1 MTPTRRSVT
10 FGALAGGALAGT
22 SLAVTGGGLA
32 RAAASVI
39 ADPQTVGPAG
49 IDVGAMDR
57 AVTPGEDFYRYV
69 SGTWL
74 KTTPIPSDRGRWVEF
89 SRLDNLNADRNR
101 AILETAAASPAS
113 TEAKKLG
120 DFYASL
126 MDEAGIEA
134 KGTAP
139 LQAELAKVA
148 AIATPAD
155 LARALAQLSR
165 DWLQPLPGGGSPMPP
180 APIAAGVSIDAKR
193 PSRYLPSLD
202 QGGLGLP
209 DRDYFL
215 VDANAGFVKA
225 RAAYKTHLAAMF
237 RLAGLS
243 EPEARAGRVYAL
255 EERIARTHWTREAS
269 RDADKRYNLWTR
281 AEFATKAPGLDW
293 TAFLSAA
300 GFDGQDTFLIAAPSA
315 ITGAAEVA
323 GSAPLSDWRDYI
335 AYRVI
340 RAFAPAGPRA
350 FVAENFAYEDKA
362 LQGTPEAP
370 VRWKRAGQIMDRA
383 MRDAVGR
390 IYLATYFP
398 PAARAQAELM
408 TAQIKAAMGRR
419 IQALSW
425 MAPQTKARALAK
437 LAAVRIEVGGQTPL
451 RTYDALQVS
460 RTDAYGNVLRA
471 ARVSYARSIDRL
483 GKPVDRGEWQM
494 APQTVNAQS
503 NTLLTKIMFPAGIMQ
518 GLFFNPDADPAVNY
532 GAIGVVMGHEL
543 SHQFDDQGAKYDEH
557 GALDNWW
564 TADDLKSFTTATEAL
579 AKQYD
584 GYEPLPGQHINGHLT
599 LGENLADLA
608 GLSLARDAYHASL
621 GGKPAP
627 VIGGFTADQ
636 RFFLAYSALYRSL
649 AREDYMRQAL
659 ATDPHSPGEWRAAEV
674 RNLDAWYA
682 AFNVQ
687 PGQRMY
693 LPPEQR
699 VRVW

>member
-1 MTPTRRSVT
+1 MTPTRRSIT
-10 FGALAGGALAGT
+10 LGALAGSALAT
-22 SLAVTGGGLA
+22 VGGGLA

-39 ADPQTVGPAG
+39 PDPQKVGPSG
-49 IDVGAMDR
+49 IDVAAMDR
-57 AVTPGEDFYRYV
+57 SVTPGEDFYRYV

-74 KTTPIPSDRGRWVEF
+74 KSTEIPSDRGRWVEF
-89 SRLDNLNADRNR
+89 NRLDDLNAQRNR
-101 AILETAAASPAS
+101 AILETAAVAPAAP
-113 TEAKKLG
+113 EARKLG

-134 KGTAP
+134 KGTQP

-148 AIATPAD
+148 AIAAPAD
-155 LARALAQLSR
+155 LARALAGLSR

-180 APIAAGVSIDAKR
+180 APIATGVSVDAKN
-193 PSRYLPSLD
+193 PTRYLPAME

-225 RAAYKTHLAAMF
+225 RAAYKAHLAAMF
-237 RLAGLS
+237 RLAGMS
-243 EPEARAGRVYAL
+243 EPEARAARVYGL
-255 EERIARTHWTREAS
+255 EERIARSHWTREAM
-269 RDADKRYNLWTR
+269 RDAGKRYNLWSR
-281 AEFATKAPGLDW
+281 AEFAAKAPGLDW
-293 TAFLSAA
+293 TAFLAAA
-300 GFDGQDTFLIAAPSA
+300 GFDGQDTFLVTTPSA
-315 ITGAAEVA
+315 IVGAAEAV
-323 GSAPLSDWRDYI
+323 GSAPLGDWRDYI

-340 RAFAPAGPRA
+340 RAFAPAGPKA
-350 FVAENFAYEDKA
+350 FVEENFAYEDKA
-362 LQGTPEAP
+362 LQGTPEMPA
-370 VRWKRAGQIMDRA
+370 RWKRAGQVMDRA

-390 IYLATYFP
+390 IYLETYFP
-398 PAARAQAELM
+398 PAARAEAERM

-419 IQALSW
+419 IQALTW

-437 LAAVRIEVGGQTPL
+437 LAAVRIEVGGQSPL
-451 RTYDALQVS
+451 RTYDGLETA
-460 RTDAYGNVLRA
+460 RADAYGNVLRA
-471 ARVSYARSIDRL
+471 ARTGYQRSIDRL
-483 GKPVDRGEWQM
+483 GKTVDRGEWQM

-532 GAIGVVMGHEL
+532 GTIGVVMGHEL

-557 GALDNWW
+557 GALNDWW
-564 TADDLKSFTTATEAL
+564 TPDDLKAFTAATEAL

-584 GYEPLPGQHINGHLT
+584 QYEPLPGQHINGHLT
-599 LGENLADLA
+599 LGENIADLA
-608 GLSLARDAYHASL
+608 GLSLARDAYYASL

-627 VIGGFTADQ
+627 VIGGMTADQ
-636 RFFLAYSALYRSL
+636 RFYVAYNALYRSL
-649 AREDYMRQAL
+649 SREDFMRQAL
-659 ATDPHSPGEWRAAEV
+659 ATDPHSPGEWRGAEV
-674 RNLDAWYA
+674 RNVDPWYA
-682 AFNVQ
+682 AFDVK

>member
-10 FGALAGGALAGT
+10 LGALAGGALSAG
-22 SLAVTGGGLA
+22 AGGWA
-32 RAAASVI
+32 RAAGGVI
-39 ADPQTVGPAG
+39 ADPQKTGSSG
-49 IDVGAMDR
+49 IDLAAMDR
-57 AVTPGEDFYRYV
+57 SVAPGEDFYRYV

-74 KTTPIPSDRGRWVEF
+74 KTTQIPSDRGRWVEF
-89 SRLDNLNADRNR
+89 SRLDDLNTERNR
-101 AILETAAASPAS
+101 AILETAAATPA
-113 TEAKKLG
+113 TPEAKKLG
-120 DFYASL
+120 DVYASL

-148 AIATPAD
+148 AISTPAD
-155 LARALAQLSR
+155 LARAIAGLSR

-180 APIAAGVSIDAKR
+180 APVSAGVSVDAKI
-193 PSRYLPSLD
+193 PTRYLPSLE

-225 RAAYKTHLAAMF
+225 RAAYKAHLAAMF
-237 RLAGLS
+237 RLAGMS
-243 EPEARAGRVYAL
+243 DPEGRAARVYGL
-255 EERIARTHWTREAS
+255 EERIARSHWTREAM
-269 RDADKRYNLWTR
+269 RDAGKRYNLWQR
-281 AEFATKAPGLDW
+281 AEFAAKAPGLDW
-293 TAFLSAA
+293 TAFFAAA
-300 GFDGQDTFLIAAPSA
+300 GFDGQDTFLVTTPSA
-315 ITGAAEVA
+315 VVGAAEAA
-323 GSAPLSDWRDYI
+323 GSAPLADWRDYI

-340 RAFAPAGPRA
+340 RAFAPAGPKA
-350 FVAENFAYEDKA
+350 FVEENFAYEDKA
-362 LQGTPEAP
+362 LQGTPEMPA
-370 VRWKRAGQIMDRA
+370 RWKRAGQIMDRA

-390 IYLATYFP
+390 LYLERYFP

-451 RTYDALQVS
+451 RTYEALETS
-460 RTDAYGNVLRA
+460 RTDAYGNLLRA
-471 ARVSYARSIDRL
+471 ARAAYARSLSRL
-483 GKPVDRGEWQM
+483 GKPVDRSEWQM

-503 NTLLTKIMFPAGIMQ
+503 NTILRKIMFPAGIMQ

-532 GAIGVVMGHEL
+532 GTIGVVMGHEL
-543 SHQFDDQGAKYDEH
+543 SHQFDDQGAKYDET
-557 GALDNWW
+557 GALNDWW
-564 TADDLKSFTTATEAL
+564 TPEDLKSFTTATEAL

-584 GYEPLPGQHINGHLT
+584 QYEPLPGQRINGHLT
-599 LGENLADLA
+599 LGENIADLA
-608 GLSLARDAYHASL
+608 GLSLARDAYYASL

-627 VIGGFTADQ
+627 VIGGMTGDQ
-636 RFFLAYSALYRSL
+636 RFYVAYNALYRSL
-649 AREDYMRQAL
+649 SREDYMRQAL
-659 ATDPHSPGEWRAAEV
+659 ATDPHSPGEWRGAEV
-674 RNLDAWYA
+674 RNVDPWYE
-682 AFNVQ
+682 AFNVK